1 MRIRFKKADLLPAA
15 AIVQSVANPQ
25 STLPI
30 LSNVLITT
38 DHDNLVGLS
47 ATDYETRVRIDVPA
61 EVEKKGTATVPAKT
75 FYDLI
80 KELPDDG
87 EVILEAK
94 EKGAH
99 IKCRDIRAELATM
112 PAKDFPKW
120 PELETKASIDL
131 PQRELRR
138 LLEKVLFAVPTRDP
152 RKVLLGALVE
162 LRKGSLTAVA
172 TDGKILAH
180 MRLPLQQQFTEGAG
194 EYNLVIPHK
203 ILDELSK
210 SLGDE
215 GTVNLSFDDR
225 QVAFRLNRILYVSN
239 QIEGKYP
246 NYDAV
251 VPKEFGRELRFQK
264 PPMMGAIRRASI
276 LSDIKNSAISMA
288 FSGDHAT
295 IEAESYDKGR
305 IHEQIPAVV
314 DGEDFKIVF
323 NYKFVNDVLKAI
335 DKEEVV
341 LQVNQPTTPAVFRG
355 SDVAD
360 NFYLVM
366 PIKLTEI
373 RDYEDG
379 ADENSEPAGA
389 EEREE
394 EYAAAEEE

>member
-1 MRIRFKKADLLPAA
+1 MRIRFKKSDLLPAA

-61 EVEKKGTATVPAKT
+61 TVEKKGTATVPAKT
-75 FYDLI
+75 FYDLV

-87 EVILEAK
+87 EVILETK
-94 EKGAH
+94 DKGAT

-112 PAKDFPKW
+112 PAQDFPQW
-120 PELETKASIDL
+120 PEMQGKASIEL
-131 PQRELRR
+131 HQRELKR
-138 LLEKVLFAVPTRDP
+138 LLEKVLFAVPVRDP
-152 RKVLLGALVE
+152 RKVLLGAYFE
-162 LRKGSLTAVA
+162 IRKTSVTAVA

-180 MRLPLQQQFTEGAG
+180 MRLPLQPEMLQGVEEQ
-194 EYNLVIPHK
+194 NLIIPHK
-203 ILDELSK
+203 ILDELAR

-215 GTVNLSFDDR
+215 GNVTISFDER
-225 QVAFRLNRILYVSN
+225 QVSFQLKRILYVSN

-251 VPKEFGRELRFQK
+251 VPKEFSREMRFQK
-264 PPMMGAIRRASI
+264 PPMLSAIRRAAI
-276 LSDIKNSAISMA
+276 LTDIKNNAISVN

-305 IHEQIPAVV
+305 IHEQIPAVNE
-314 DGEDFKIVF
+314 GEDFRIVF
-323 NYKFVNDVLKAI
+323 NYKFVADVLKSV

-341 LQVNQPTTPAVFRG
+341 LQVNQPTTPAVFRATETG
-355 SDVAD
+355 E

-373 RDYEDG
+373 RDYDQDDETGSDVEDRQP
-379 ADENSEPAGA
+379 AYVSEDEE
-389 EEREE
+389 
-394 EYAAAEEE
+394 